1 VHTEAPDMH
10 EVEPIL
16 HGVAT
21 WQALPAAQGA
31 QVPRLHTLSVPHA
44 EPFGIISPVSLHET
58 IGEHVVAPPWHGLA
72 GSHDSPSV
80 HATHAPP
87 LHTLPLPHVMPFGTL
102 PDSMHTGI
110 PVLHAVVPVRHGLP
124 ATTQLAPATQGT
136 QSPVALHTLSFPHG
150 VPGGDAVPVSLHVEV
165 EPEQLSDPT

>member
-10 EVEPIL
+10 EVEPTL

-21 WQALPAAQGA
+21 WHVLPAAQGV
-31 QVPRLHTLSVPHA
+31 QVPRLHTLSIPHA
-44 EPFGIISPVSLHET
+44 VPFGIVSPVSVHET
-58 IGEHVVAPPWHGLA
+58 IGEHVVAPRWHELA
-72 GSHDSPSV
+72 GSHGSPSA

-102 PDSMHTGI
+102 PDSMQTGA

-124 ATTQLAPATQGT
+124 ATMQLAPATHGT
-136 QSPVALHTLSFPHG
+136 HVPLALHTLSCPHG
-150 VPGGDAVPVSLHVEV
+150 VPGGDAVPESLQVEV